1 MKRFSPFVL
10 LLIGTLFCS
19 PAVLAQ
25 ANLLNARVPQEV
37 GKLNEKHT
45 EANDEAPLAY
55 GYIDDRDVLWSKT
68 VWEKIDLDERINF
81 PFYYPSE
88 PQNLGDERKS
98 LFDVI
103 LQGIE
108 DGRIKEIYADDGGYF
123 KNKLTY
129 QQVLDNLSFIGFLP
143 GYEQAANEGILTEE
157 EINAEYGVR
166 IPLKSLHVTEYRIKG
181 TWYFDKRQGELKY
194 RLLGIATCAPDKEIL
209 NPNGMPPGI
218 DPDVLYPLFW
228 IWFPDAREVLNESSV
243 FNTRNSSQPI
253 TFDHMLNSRRF
264 NALIYKEENVYEDRT
279 VQDYIFEDALQQLL
293 ESERIKS
300 VIRDFEQDMWN
311 N

>member
-1 MKRFSPFVL
+1 MNRSSSFVFL
-10 LLIGTLFCS
+10 LLATLS
-19 PAVLAQ
+19 IVDLHGQ

-37 GKLNEKHT
+37 GKFNEKQLV
-45 EANDEAPLAY
+45 ANDETPLTY
-55 GYIDDRDVLWSKT
+55 GYIDDRDILWSKT
-68 VWEKIDLDERINF
+68 IWEKIDLDERINF

-88 PQNLGDERKS
+88 PQNLGNERRS

-103 LQGIE
+103 LTGIE
-108 DGRIKEIYADDGGYF
+108 EGRIKEIYADDGGYF
-123 KNKLTY
+123 KTKLTY

-143 GYEQAANEGILTEE
+143 GYEQAANEGILTEQ
-157 EINAEYGVR
+157 EINEEYGVR

-181 TWYFDKRQGELKY
+181 TWYFNKRQGEMKY
-194 RLLGIATCAPDKEIL
+194 RLLGIAPCAPDKEIL

-228 IWFPDAREVLNESSV
+228 IWFPDAREVLNESVV